1 MARWWNECLRLFITA
16 SSLFLLPP
24 KLDQY
29 TIGNHYDKLLQQK
42 RTEVTEHRDGHRVF
56 LLYAL
61 GSKHCPSLHS
71 FLTLFGRLG
80 GRLRGPGLDSVW
92 LSITAPPLI
101 KRGEEDKRMTEV
113 RTEIKTIQS
122 ILPLLLLPGIVEE
135 SLSRALFSVKCWQ
148 DNRPGKARDS
158 ETLQN
163 MISSIIYTF
172 PTAWWK

>member
-1 MARWWNECLRLFITA
+1 M
-16 SSLFLLPP
+16 
-24 KLDQY
+24 
-29 TIGNHYDKLLQQK
+29 
-42 RTEVTEHRDGHRVF
+42 
-56 LLYAL
+56 
-61 GSKHCPSLHS
+61 
-71 FLTLFGRLG
+71 
-80 GRLRGPGLDSVW
+80 W

-172 PTAWWK
+172 PTAW